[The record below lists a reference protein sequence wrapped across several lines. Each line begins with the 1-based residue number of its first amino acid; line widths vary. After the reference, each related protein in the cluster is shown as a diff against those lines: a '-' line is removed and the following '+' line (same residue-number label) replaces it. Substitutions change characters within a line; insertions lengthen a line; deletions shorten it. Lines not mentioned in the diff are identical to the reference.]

1 MRLVKY
7 MMNKEEKNEMLVA
20 RQKYKEL
27 DVFYENIHNKA
38 NEVYILVIKT
48 ADEEKEK
55 LQKIFDIIDKNSPIF
70 EEMALDIAEDCIENF
85 VHAYFKALS
94 IKTTKT
100 VGDCLIRILKAQF
113 FVGYKDSY
121 INKMRE
127 ILKN

>member
-7 MMNKEEKNEMLVA
+7 MMNNEEKNEMLVA

-27 DVFYENIHNKA
+27 DDFYNNSYNKA
-38 NEVYILVIKT
+38 NEAYLLLIKT
-48 ADEEKEK
+48 IDEEKEK
-55 LQKIFDIIDKNSPIF
+55 LQEIFEIIDKNSPIF

-85 VHAYFKALS
+85 VHAYFKALR

-100 VGDCLIRILKAQF
+100 VGNCFIRILKAQF
-113 FVGYKDSY
+113 FIGYKNSY

>member
-7 MMNKEEKNEMLVA
+7 MMNNEEKKEMLVA

-27 DVFYENIHNKA
+27 DDFYDGIYNKA

-48 ADEEKEK
+48 AYEEKEK

-85 VHAYFKALS
+85 VHAYFKVHS
-94 IKTTKT
+94 IKTTKN
-100 VGDCLIRILKAQF
+100 VGSCFIRILKAQF
-113 FVGYKDSY
+113 FVGYKNSY